1 MRTMPRSPDNRDE
14 WGLFFLCANLL
25 IWRMLYA
32 FLACSRGYSFVKIAS
47 PKVPFFQVLAQT
59 GYSSSPKLFLP
70 MKKHLVFSVF
80 FAFAA
85 VITVEAQSITHSGA
99 QSPTDAAQKVR
110 QAAEQSLSAFNSR
123 DNGND
128 RGNCDCDKC
137 QKHKKSKKNKDCK
150 QNGKHYGKHKNK
162 HGRASCSCDH
172 HCGDNRKKRNCGD
185 DDDRRGRNGRDRDDD
200 DRRGG
205 WGSRDRDNDNR
216 GEQTRTGQRT
226 PPVKVKSTP
235 TSRQPGSKRNG
246 TPRPVSTRN

>member
-1 MRTMPRSPDNRDE
+1 M
-14 WGLFFLCANLL
+14 LC
-25 IWRMLYA
+25 A
-32 FLACSRGYSFVKIAS
+32 FLACSRGYSFVKVAS
-47 PKVPFFQVLAQT
+47 SKVPFSQVLAQT

-70 MKKHLVFSVF
+70 MKKHLVFSAF
-80 FAFAA
+80 FALAA
-85 VITVEAQSITHSGA
+85 FITAEAQLLTYSGT

-110 QAAEQSLSAFNSR
+110 QAAEQSLSVFSSCDNSS
-123 DNGND
+123 N
-128 RGNCDCDKC
+128 RGNCNCDKC
-137 QKHKKSKKNKDCK
+137 QKHKKSKKNKECK
-150 QNGKHYGKHKNK
+150 QKGNHYGKHKNH

-172 HCGDNRKKRNCGD
+172 QCGDNRKRRDC